1 MTPSPQK
8 SSGAKKSTGA
18 KRGPKLDKNGKRI
31 KKHNFKSYSSFVHK
45 LMTKNFGVK
54 ASTKLGKKSSVAIT
68 SRGMGIVNS
77 FVVDLFERIAE
88 EAGRA
93 NHFAGQKTLR
103 SGAIVAGVKMHFPDE
118 MASHALSA
126 GVAAVAKYARAL
138 KAKGKKGKGSPA
150 KKGSP
155 KKKSSPRK

>member
-1 MTPSPQK
+1 MAPSSP
-8 SSGAKKSTGA
+8 KKSTGA
-18 KRGPKLDKNGKRI
+18 KRGPKRDKNGKRI
-31 KKHNFKSYSSFVHK
+31 RKPNYKSYSTYVHK
-45 LMTKNFGVK
+45 LMTKTFGVK
-54 ASTKLGKKSSVAIT
+54 ASTKAGKKSSVAIT

-126 GVAAVAKYARAL
+126 GVSAVAKYAKAL
-138 KAKGKKGKGSPA
+138 KTKSKAKGKGSP
-150 KKGSP
+150 KKSSP

>member
-1 MTPSPQK
+1 MTPAASQ
-8 SSGAKKSTGA
+8 KSTGA
-18 KRGPKLDKNGKRI
+18 KRGPKLNKNGKRI
-31 KKHNFKSYSSFVHK
+31 RKPNYKSYSTYVHK
-45 LMTKNFGVK
+45 LMTKTFGVK
-54 ASTKLGKKSSVAIT
+54 ASTKAGKKSSVAIT

-126 GVAAVAKYARAL
+126 GVAAVAKYAKAL
-138 KAKGKKGKGSPA
+138 KTKTKKGKGSPV

-155 KKKSSPRK
+155 RK

>member
-8 SSGAKKSTGA
+8 SSGGKKSTGA
-18 KRGPKLDKNGKRI
+18 KRGPKLNKNGKRI
-31 KKHNFKSYSSFVHK
+31 RKPNYKSYSTYVHK
-45 LMTKNFGVK
+45 LMTKTFGVK
-54 ASTKLGKKSSVAIT
+54 ASTKAGKKSSVAIT

-126 GVAAVAKYARAL
+126 GVAAVAKYAKAL

-155 KKKSSPRK
+155 RK